1 MYVLLDTVSSYSYC
15 FKYSIS
21 KFCYYNNLFCACY
34 FITTELTN
42 YCYSLIFSYF
52 LLYYN
57 SLPCIYIYRW
67 ICNSRY
73 VHDDISCSF
82 KSMLCL
88 YRDCMALSMFF
99 YYMVL
104 SGSLIDYL
112 GLYTFLIILFIFIQ
126 VYFYDFESYI

>member
-57 SLPCIYIYRW
+57 SLPCIYIYFW

-88 YRDCMALSMFF
+88 YLDCIALNIFF
-99 YYMVL
+99 YYV
-104 SGSLIDYL
+104 SL
-112 GLYTFLIILFIFIQ
+112 FLILDWLSWVIYFFNNTF
-126 VYFYDFESYI
+126 YFYSSLLL